1 MINERKLSKSELK
14 KREDIIMKMKGNK
27 RDLVKKYG
35 KDAEAVM
42 YGRATNMAKKQTK
55 EMRDPKITELIKDAL
70 KNPKK
75 ADLDKDG
82 KLSDYEKTRGA
93 AIEKAM
99 AKEDY
104 DGGDLESGQY
114 GDPKVGNY
122 DITSQ
127 SDNEAS
133 DIEALAAA
141 GLEEDIDIGHEDNEP
156 GMLQGDLYEIGKAS
170 MEIYAMLDDM
180 EGEGEVDLPSWWQ
193 SKVYKAKEAIV
204 GAAEYLDFELKEPAI
219 DAVVDKVAP
228 LDINVDPL
236 GETVEDYITSV
247 DDLTEKNMKEQS
259 NANSNYGSNE
269 NSNKKSNANPS
280 SYSGLKKFVAEK
292 LAARI
297 KEGLPK
303 GFFDK
308 AMKAKDEIDEV
319 GKGYFKKKF
328 GIGKKGFSMDDRKKI
343 DETIEEAYNKIQEG
357 AYPFD
362 QCVSDNEGKYG
373 EEGAKR
379 VCGAIRAAYGEGLV
393 KEDYDSLVGK
403 LKKQGKSAKA
413 AKAIAGAMA
422 SYKAKGGGKGPTAK
436 QAKRS
441 K

>member
-1 MINERKLSKSELK
+1 MINERKLSKSELE

-42 YGRATNMAKKQTK
+42 YGRATNMAKKKT
-55 EMRDPKITELIKDAL
+55 ENMRDPKITELIKDAL

-93 AIEKAM
+93 AIEKNL
-99 AKEDY
+99 KENEDDSPY
-104 DGGDLESGQY
+104 IDEIKRDLEELDDKEANEYLEDLSKAILKLKKLNEDSDLESGQY

-127 SDNEAS
+127 NDNEAG
-133 DIEALAAA
+133 DIEALSAA

-156 GMLQGDLYEIGKAS
+156 GMLQGDLYQIGKAA
-170 MEIYAMLDDM
+170 MEIYQLLDDM

-193 SKVYKAKEAIV
+193 AKIFKAKEAIV
-204 GAAEYLDFELKEPAI
+204 GAAEYLNFELKEPAI
-219 DAVVDKVAP
+219 DAVVDKIEP
-228 LDINVDPL
+228 LEIEVDPL

-247 DDLTEKNMKEQS
+247 DDLTEKKDMD
-259 NANSNYGSNE
+259 
-269 NSNKKSNANPS
+269 KS
-280 SYSGLKKFVAEK
+280 KVAEK
-292 LAARI
+292 ILAKI

-308 AMKAKDEIDEV
+308 AMDAKDEDQDGKVDEV
-319 GKGYFKKKF
+319 GGYDRKGNKVDDSDRDAFKKRPQA
-328 GIGKKGFSMDDRKKI
+328 GMAALLKKDDI
-343 DETIEEAYNKIQEG
+343 DESYDT
-357 AYPFD
+357 
-362 QCVSDNEGKYG
+362 
-373 EEGAKR
+373 
-379 VCGAIRAAYGEGLV
+379 LV
-393 KEDYDSLVGK
+393 NK
-403 LKKQGKSAKA
+403 LKKDGKSEKA
-413 AKAIAGAMA
+413 AKAIAGAVA

-436 QAKRS
+436 QK
-441 K
+441 